1 VADVSEHDFNVPLAR
16 LIAEALDEH
25 GYAATV
31 IDRYEGKSYGSAMT
45 WLAAKIRE
53 IKAAMAIELH
63 FNASDVRAASGHEWL
78 YMTGSA
84 GGREIARC
92 LDRKMRGTFPQL
104 QARGAKALG
113 PSDRGGQFLLKT
125 HCPAVIAEPFFGT
138 NREDWEMVAEHPAA
152 LAGTVAGAI
161 MEAMDILTKLQ
172 R

>member
-1 VADVSEHDFNVPLAR
+1 MSEHAFNSGVAR
-16 LIAEALDEH
+16 IIENALGIRGCASE
-25 GYAATV
+25 V
-31 IDRYEGKSYGSAMT
+31 IHRYEGKSYGSAMT

-53 IKAAMAIELH
+53 IKATMAIELH

-104 QARGAKALG
+104 QARGAKALE

-138 NREDWEMVAEHPAA
+138 NREDWEMVGEHPAA
-152 LAGTVAGAI
+152 LALAI
-161 MEAMDILTKLQ
+161 CDGLMEAMDILTKVQ